1 MTTCLPLCYPCYL
14 SRSLRKLLPSRRVF
28 LRESLVTNGFAAID
42 PSDKNLHELNIEKNE
57 KALRGRL
64 VVCDDVHPIKEAAKS
79 VPKNKVESSN
89 DNGERIEENRKE
101 ESNNKRITKPVIH
114 MNVILMNN
122 PCDSTVC
129 KLVNDVLSKKKK
141 PQPLRRSGL
150 ATTQYRPPTIRGNTL
165 EFSECLIFVIEQ
177 LISI

>member
-42 PSDKNLHELNIEKNE
+42 PSDKDLHELNIEKNE

-64 VVCDDVHPIKEAAKS
+64 VVSDDVHPIKQAAKTI
-79 VPKNKVESSN
+79 PIKNKVESST

-101 ESNNKRITKPVIH
+101 ESNKKRITKPVIH
-114 MNVILMNN
+114 VNVILMNN

-150 ATTQYRPPTIRGNTL
+150 ATTQHRPPTIRGNPL
-165 EFSECLIFVIEQ
+165 VVSECLIFVIE
-177 LISI
+177 